1 MRLPP
6 ASAPE
11 SQKQRLFS
19 FYLVNWVVGVKL
31 FFIFLL
37 AVILVIST
45 EQVKAWAV
53 AMILSIA
60 TYFWRLYP
68 TIKKLDAM
76 GCITL
81 NGPSMAPS
89 WMSAGFLIMFAL
101 VLIGHILL
109 GVIGGGARGLPAFA
123 GSDPADRR
131 HLYSG
136 PYALPHGDF

>member
-1 MRLPP
+1 MDSIALCGHLTAYMKFVEQSDLSSPSLMRSPP

-11 SQKQRLFS
+11 SEKQRLFS
-19 FYLVNWVVGVKL
+19 FYPVNWVVGVKL

-45 EQVKAWAV
+45 EQIKAWAV

-81 NGPSMAPS
+81 KDRSKAPG
-89 WMSAGFLIMFAL
+89 WMIAGFLIMFAP
-101 VLIGHILL
+101 VLSGHILL
-109 GVIGGGARGLPAFA
+109 GVIGA
-123 GSDPADRR
+123 
-131 HLYSG
+131 
-136 PYALPHGDF
+136 